1 MNNPQALDNA
11 IAQAIAILEANIR
24 KAVGDMRPAEAIEF
38 IRALQELR
46 EEEAHYQSTIQKE
59 HKQT

>member
-1 MNNPQALDNA
+1 MNNPEALDNA
-11 IAQAIAILEANIR
+11 IAQAITILEVNIR
-24 KAVGDMRPAEAIEF
+24 KAVGDMRPTEALEF

-59 HKQT
+59 RKQT